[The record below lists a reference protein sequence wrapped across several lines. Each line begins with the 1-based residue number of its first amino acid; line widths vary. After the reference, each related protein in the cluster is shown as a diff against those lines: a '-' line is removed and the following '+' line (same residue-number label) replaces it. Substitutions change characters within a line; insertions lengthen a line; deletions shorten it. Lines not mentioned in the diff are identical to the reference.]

1 VRADLP
7 RGIVS
12 FLFTEVEGSTRLL
25 RELGAEPYAAVL
37 DDHRRLVRSACAAH
51 DGVEVDTQGDAFFLA
66 FPTATGAVA
75 AAQKIATALAPGPI
89 RLRIGVHT
97 GVPLVTDEGYV
108 GEDVHLAARVAAAGH
123 GGQILLTGATAALV
137 GAPTV
142 ELGEHRL
149 KDVEGP
155 VRIAQ
160 LGSGR
165 FPALRTGSSTNL
177 PVPPSSFVGRERELA
192 ELLGRVESGARLV
205 TLTGPGG
212 SGKTRLAIEAAR
224 ALVHEFEAGVFWAGL
239 ATLRDPARVHDEL
252 AAALGARDD
261 LAAHIGGRRV
271 LVGVDN
277 FEQVVEAAPQLSTLL
292 AACPGLVLLVT
303 SRELLRVQGEVEIPV
318 PPLAEPDAVALF
330 SARSGLAP
338 SEEIRELCER
348 LDSLPLAVE
357 LAAARARALSPAQI
371 LERLRDRLELR
382 AGRDAEPRQQ
392 TLRSTIAWSY
402 ELLTGDER
410 SLFARLSV
418 FAGGCR
424 LEAAEAVVDA
434 HVDTLQSLVEKSLLR
449 WSGERYA
456 MLETIREFAAEQLGP
471 DAREELLR
479 RLTKYVVALADAGM
493 AALHTAEESA
503 VSAQLAPDYANVRAA
518 VTHALAAGQAENV
531 AFVLGGLYPFLISH
545 GQLADARDWA
555 DRTLALRDALSPAG
569 LAEALV
575 AGGELARFAGDL
587 EEAVAL
593 KEELVAVSGEPRR
606 PRWRAATYCDLSEI
620 ALELGD
626 FASARA
632 YAEQGRDAGAGA
644 RTDLCFA
651 ELGLQEGDL
660 DAAESYAAAALAGL
674 EPGSFNHSCGLEIR
688 AETARRAGDRAR
700 ADELFRTSLRAFS
713 VLEDGG
719 GIADCLDGLARL
731 AAEAGDL
738 QRAGRFLGAS
748 ARLRETRGRRP
759 ARGDVPF
766 PDVPEANV
774 DEGRALA
781 LDDVVRSAL
790 SEAPAG
796 DRPR

>member
-7 RGIVS
+7 RGTVT
-12 FLFTEVEGSTRLL
+12 FLFTDVEGSTRLL
-25 RELGAEPYAAVL
+25 RELGAEPYAAAL

-66 FPTATGAVA
+66 FPTATGAVEA
-75 AAQKIATALAPGPI
+75 AEEIATALGGSRI

-97 GVPLVTDEGYV
+97 GVPLVTEEGYV

-123 GGQILLTGATAALV
+123 GGQILLTEATAALAGREV
-137 GAPTV
+137 L

-149 KDVEGP
+149 KDVDGA
-155 VRIAQ
+155 VRILQ
-160 LGSGR
+160 LGGER
-165 FPALRTGSSTNL
+165 FPALRTVSSTSL

-192 ELLGRVESGARLV
+192 GLLARVASGARLL

-212 SGKTRLAIEAAR
+212 SGKTRLANEAAR
-224 ALVHEFEAGVFWAGL
+224 VLAPEYEAGVFWAGL

-252 AAALGARDD
+252 ATALGAREG
-261 LAAHIGGRRV
+261 LAAHIGGRRL
-271 LVGVDN
+271 LVVVDN
-277 FEQVVEAAPQLSTLL
+277 FEQVVAAAPQLSALL
-292 AACPGLVLLVT
+292 AACPGLTLLVT

-318 PPLAEPDAVALF
+318 PPLAERDAVALF
-330 SARSGLAP
+330 SARSGLQP

-402 ELLTGDER
+402 ELLSDDER
-410 SLFARLSV
+410 RLFARLSV

-424 LEAAEAVVDA
+424 PEAAEAVVDA
-434 HVDTLQSLVEKSLLR
+434 DVDTLQSLVEKSLLR

-471 DAREELLR
+471 DEREELLR
-479 RLTKYVVALADAGM
+479 RLTAHVVELADAGT
-493 AALHTAEESA
+493 AALHTADESA
-503 VSAQLAPDYANVRAA
+503 VSARLAPDYANVRVA
-518 VTHALAAGQAENV
+518 VTHALAAGEAEDV

-545 GQLADARDWA
+545 GQLTEARDWA
-555 DRTLALRDALSPAG
+555 DATLARRDRLSPAG

-575 AGGELARFAGDL
+575 AGGEIARFAGDL
-587 EEAVAL
+587 EQAIAL
-593 KEELVAVSGEPRR
+593 KEELVAVPGEPRR

-620 ALELGD
+620 ALDLGD

-632 YAEQGRDAGAGA
+632 YAEQGVAAGAGT
-644 RTDLCFA
+644 RTNLCFA
-651 ELGLQEGDL
+651 ELGLREGDL
-660 DAAESYAAAALAGL
+660 DAAESHAAAAIAGL
-674 EPGSFNHSCGLEIR
+674 EPGSFNHACALEIR
-688 AETARRAGDRAR
+688 AETARRVGESMR
-700 ADELFRTSLRAFS
+700 ADELFRASLRAFA

-731 AAEAGDL
+731 AADAGEM
-738 QRAGRFLGAS
+738 QRAGRLLGAAS
-748 ARLRETRGRRP
+748 RLREVRGRRP
-759 ARGDVPF
+759 TRSDAPL
-766 PDVPEANV
+766 PDLPRESV
-774 DEGRALA
+774 DEGRVLA
-781 LDDVVRSAL
+781 LDDALDLAL
-790 SEAPAG
+790 S
-796 DRPR
+796 DTVRP